1 MFILNFKK
9 QFHCR
14 KVIKMK
20 KILLL
25 LILSSSIILPAKETK
40 NTNFRKKNNIAVKS
54 SVKASELTEDEELE
68 LFGYEAARNL
78 ESNNNISEEE
88 KIEIRFELGLPM
100 TE

>member
-1 MFILNFKK
+1 
-9 QFHCR
+9 
-14 KVIKMK
+14 MK

-25 LILSSSIILPAKETK
+25 LILSSSIVLSAKETK
-40 NTNFRKKNNIAVKS
+40 NTNFRRKNNITVKS

-68 LFGYEAARNL
+68 LFGYEAAKIL
-78 ESNNNISEEE
+78 ESRNDILENE